1 MGLMRLTII
10 GLCTVGLFPTFAQ
23 AQTDKH
29 VALGVQV
36 GVRKFT
42 DDHFSRS
49 NPSFSLLYRL
59 SRHPESHQQ
68 GWVWRVGATAGYS
81 HAHFDTDL
89 GGTDTKIGTTRM
101 IPVLGGVER
110 AYRHDRVKVG
120 LSLEAGPS
128 FNKFSIDNA
137 ARVAYE
143 GQNGVPL
150 EDIEVKNS
158 VAVRAGVGV
167 WYDLNK
173 LIGLHTGLN
182 YLYDRPDATTTAGG
196 VSTTETWNTD
206 RITLS
211 TGFVVGIF

>member
-1 MGLMRLTII
+1 MRLTLI
-10 GLCTVGLFPTFAQ
+10 GLCLVSILPTFAQ
-23 AQTDKH
+23 AQTGKH
-29 VALGVQV
+29 VALGAQIS
-36 GVRKFT
+36 VREFV

-59 SRHPESHQQ
+59 SRHPDERKQ
-68 GWVWRVGATAGYS
+68 GWVWRLGGTVGYS
-81 HAHFDTDL
+81 HAHYETDL
-89 GGTDTKIGTTRM
+89 GGTDTKIGTARI

-110 AYRHDRVKVG
+110 AYRHDRVKVA

-128 FNKFSIDNA
+128 FNKFSIDGP

-158 VAVRAGVGV
+158 VAVRAGLGA
-167 WYDLNK
+167 WYDLNRWVG
-173 LIGLHTGLN
+173 IHTGLN
-182 YLYDRPDATTTAGG
+182 YLYDRPKATTTAGG
-196 VSTTETWNTD
+196 ISSSETWNID
-206 RITLS
+206 RVTLS